1 MQATAWT
8 LLLCGLCNCCAGPPS
23 DAAHEVAAV
32 HSRAHAHNDYLNGTP
47 LRHALDCGFGS
58 VEADV
63 FLDGGELRVGHDRW
77 MLRPGRT
84 LERLYLDPL
93 LARVRQNGGAVH
105 PGSTGFTLL
114 VDIKADGAAVW
125 GRLRE
130 VLSSY
135 RDMLTVFR
143 TGRVEGGAVT
153 VLLSGDRPRTL
164 GEEPERWAALDGR
177 VADLERNPDPALVP
191 LVSAPRSEHFRW
203 QGGEPMPEAERQH
216 MVDLVRSV
224 HGQGRWLR
232 FWGAPDREDVW
243 VTQWETGVDL
253 IGTDRVRA
261 LASWM
266 ARQGR

>member
-1 MQATAWT
+1 MLA
-8 LLLCGLCNCCAGPPS
+8 
-23 DAAHEVAAV
+23 
-32 HSRAHAHNDYLNGTP
+32 RAHAHNDYLHGTP

-63 FLDGGELRVGHDRW
+63 FLEEGELRVGHDRW

-93 LARVRQNGGAVH
+93 LARVRQNGAVH
-105 PGSTGFTLL
+105 PGGTGFTLL

-125 GRLRE
+125 ARLRE

-143 TGRVEGGAVT
+143 AGRIEPGAVT

-164 GEEPERWAALDGR
+164 LEEPERLAALDGR
-177 VADLERNPDPALVP
+177 TADLDRNTDPMLVP
-191 LVSAPRSEHFRW
+191 LVSTPWREHFSW
-203 QGGEPMPEAERQH
+203 QGGEPMPEVERQYLS
-216 MVDLVRSV
+216 DLVRRA
-224 HGQGRWLR
+224 HAQGRRLR
-232 FWGAPDREDVW
+232 FWGALDREDVW
-243 VTQWETGVDL
+243 LAQWETGVDL

-261 LASWM
+261 LSLWM
-266 ARQGR
+266 SRQQGR